1 MGVALILAADEV
13 GALIALLAGSVAA
26 YSALVDLQ
34 VTKVA
39 HVFGE
44 ERRVALFV
52 VCKLALSASR

>member
-1 MGVALILAADEV
+1 VGVALVLAADKLR
-13 GALIALLAGSVAA
+13 AFIALLAGSVAA
-26 YSALVDLQ
+26 YSALVDLK

-52 VCKLALSASR
+52 VC